1 MVVKRMIRFCTDQSQ
16 MEELL
21 KEFHEN
27 QVCFL
32 LFRNLTTNL
41 LYKGKIVKY
50 VFYTKCK
57 PKKNEKNIMLWWQ

>member
-1 MVVKRMIRFCTDQSQ
+1 MVVKRVIRFCTDQSQ

-50 VFYTKCK
+50 VFLYKMQTK
-57 PKKNEKNIMLWWQ
+57 EK